1 MARKRL
7 GELLLERKVIT
18 PAQLEQGLSAQQR
31 TRQRLGITLVQ
42 QGVLSE
48 TQLASALAASLGLP
62 AVDLARVPVDWSAV
76 HMLRT
81 RFCETHEVFP
91 FGIDGKGTA
100 TKRLM
105 VAMSDPLN
113 QAALD
118 EVEFTTGLSVAAFV
132 ATHSQVREAILR
144 YYHKV
149 LASSPTPSPG
159 GVPGGA
165 TVRLIPS
172 PVEDEQPVVMG
183 EEIISVVNAVP
194 DDEPL
199 ASRPVAPITS
209 SGSGARPASSDSGV
223 KKLTTDPGSRGPPV
237 LQKVKPSGIAKDLDF
252 LFGGKPEDDVETM
265 ERRFWALLRLLQK
278 KGLITREE
286 FMDEFGEE

>member
-1 MARKRL
+1 MARKRI

-18 PAQLEQGLSAQQR
+18 QAQLEAGLGAQKR

-48 TQLASALAASLGLP
+48 AQLAGALAASLGLP
-62 AVDLARVPVDWSAV
+62 AVDLSKVQVDWSAV
-76 HMLRT
+76 HMLRA
-81 RFCETHEVFP
+81 RFCENHEVFP

-100 TKRLM
+100 SKRLLL
-105 VAMSDPLN
+105 AMSDPLN

-118 EVEFTTGLSVAAFV
+118 EVEFTTGLKVSPCV

-149 LASSPTPSPG
+149 TASAATTPTATGS
-159 GVPGGA
+159 PGGA

-172 PVEDEQPVVMG
+172 PVEDDEPVVMG
-183 EEIISVVNAVP
+183 EEIISISNPLPPDAVP
-194 DDEPL
+194 P
-199 ASRPVAPITS
+199 AAAPAKPATPIPMGSQPGTRRPGTRLEAAV
-209 SGSGARPASSDSGV
+209 
-223 KKLTTDPGSRGPPV
+223 
-237 LQKVKPSGIAKDLDF
+237 AKDLDF
-252 LFGGKPEDDVETM
+252 LFGVKAGEDDETL
-265 ERRFWALLRLLQK
+265 ERRFWALLRLMQK

-286 FMDEFGEE
+286 FMAELGEE

>member
-1 MARKRL
+1 MARKRI

-18 PAQLEQGLSAQQR
+18 PAQLEAGLSAQKR

-48 TQLASALAASLGLP
+48 AQLAGALAASLGIA
-62 AVDLARVPVDWSAV
+62 AVDLAKLQVDWSAV
-76 HMLRT
+76 HMLRA
-81 RFCETHEVFP
+81 RFCENHEVFP

-100 TKRLM
+100 SKRLLL
-105 VAMSDPLN
+105 AMSDPLN

-118 EVEFTTGLSVAAFV
+118 EVEFTTGLKVSPCV

-149 LASSPTPSPG
+149 AASAATTPAASAAPA
-159 GVPGGA
+159 GA
-165 TVRLIPS
+165 TVRLLPS
-172 PVEDEQPVVMG
+172 PVHDDEPVVMG
-183 EEIISVVNAVP
+183 EEIISISNPLPPDAVGP
-194 DDEPL
+194 P
-199 ASRPVAPITS
+199 PPPKPMAPIPT
-209 SGSGARPASSDSGV
+209 GSQPGV
-223 KKLTTDPGSRGPPV
+223 RRTGTRLEAAV
-237 LQKVKPSGIAKDLDF
+237 AKDLDF
-252 LFGGKPEDDVETM
+252 LFGVKGEDDETM

-286 FMDEFGEE
+286 FMAELGEE

>member
-7 GELLLERKVIT
+7 GELLLERKLIT
-18 PAQLEQGLSAQQR
+18 PVQLESGLHAQQR

-62 AVDLARVPVDWSAV
+62 AVDLTRIQVDWSAV
-76 HMLRT
+76 HMLRA

-91 FGIDGKGTA
+91 FGIDKSTS
-100 TKRLM
+100 TKHLM

-118 EVEFTTGLSVAAFV
+118 EIEFTTGLKISACV

-149 LASSPTPSPG
+149 LASSPTPAPG
-159 GVPGGA
+159 GSPGGA

-172 PVEDEQPVVMG
+172 PIEDEQPVVMG
-183 EEIISVVNAVP
+183 EEIISVVNPLP

-199 ASRPVAPITS
+199 GEPAPRT
-209 SGSGARPASSDSGV
+209 SSDSGV
-223 KKLTTDPGSRGPPV
+223 KKASDSGSRSPPV
-237 LQKVKPSGIAKDLDF
+237 LHKAKPSAISKDLDF
-252 LFGGKPEDDVETM
+252 LFGGKAEDDVETM

-286 FMDEFGEE
+286 FMTELGEE